1 MGALTDMAT
10 ALATSGALEP
20 ESAAGLG
27 WVGRA
32 PMAVLAS
39 REAETLRWGR
49 RWLES
54 FGFQIATAASL
65 DEAARLLATGSA
77 EVVVLEGSLRGS
89 GASAAWAAIRKLTG
103 GGELPVLTIC
113 SSDREAGR
121 AMLEGSSEVVR
132 KPISW
137 PLLSQRAARLV
148 QAARTSKELAK
159 VQSELAALRTD
170 RQVER
175 VSSPSGALDPLTG
188 LPHRKSYERM
198 LDGTLA
204 SSTRLGSALAV
215 LYLDLDRFTLI
226 NQTYGHRVGN
236 QILVQVAERLGGCLR
251 RRDLLARRTVGLT
264 TAALGR
270 LSGDSF
276 SVMVSP
282 IESRE
287 GVEPIAQAVLDAL
300 SRPFALDHGEVYLSA
315 SLGIAV
321 APEDGASAEEL
332 LQHAELA
339 MDEARRRGGSTVRFY
354 SRALSGARER
364 ALKIDGLL
372 RRSLEHK
379 DLSLAYQPIVDLRSR
394 RIVGAEALL
403 RWHHPELGEVPP
415 MEFIPFAEETG
426 LMVEIGGWV
435 LKTACR
441 QLKAWIDEGLPAI
454 RLAINVSLC
463 QLMRGNLV
471 QVVDEA
477 LADAGLHGSLLELEL
492 SERGVL
498 CSDPEVL
505 RQLQELRGRGVRVS
519 VDDFG
524 TGDAAI
530 GNLKRF
536 PLDTLKVDRSFVASA
551 LTNDDDA
558 AITSAMIAMAHR
570 LHLRVVAEGVEEGEQ
585 VTFLEGLECEEL
597 QGFFF
602 SPGVP
607 AARFRALLADDMS
620 ARASACVR
628 AEGQERESDEV

>member
-1 MGALTDMAT
+1 MGAITDMAT
-10 ALATSGALEP
+10 ALAGSAGPDLETVPTSA
-20 ESAAGLG
+20 

-32 PMAVLAS
+32 PMAILAS

-54 FGFQIATAASL
+54 FGFQVATAGSL

-77 EVVVLEGSLRGS
+77 EVVVVDGSVRGT
-89 GASAAWAAIRKLTG
+89 GAVGAWAAIRKLTG
-103 GGELPVLTIC
+103 GGELPVLTVC
-113 SSDREAGR
+113 SNDREAGR
-121 AMLEGSSEVVR
+121 AMLEGSTEVVR

-137 PLLSQRAARLV
+137 PVLSQRAARMV
-148 QAARTSKELAK
+148 HAARTSKELVRA
-159 VQSELAALRTD
+159 QSELATLRID
-170 RQVER
+170 RQEEQL
-175 VSSPSGALDPLTG
+175 SSPSGSLDPLTG

-204 SSTRLGSALAV
+204 GNARVGSALAV

-226 NQTYGHRVGN
+226 NQTYGHRGGN
-236 QILVQVAERLGGCLR
+236 QILVQVAERLAGCLR
-251 RRDLLARRTVGLT
+251 RRDLLTRRVAGLS

-270 LSGDSF
+270 LSGDAF
-276 SVMVSP
+276 SLMVSP
-282 IESRE
+282 IEGRE
-287 GVEPIAQAVLDAL
+287 ALEPIAQAVLDAL
-300 SRPFALDHGEVYLSA
+300 ARPFALDHGEAYLSA
-315 SLGIAV
+315 SLGIVV
-321 APEDGASAEEL
+321 APTDGGSAEDL

-339 MDEARRRGGSTVRFY
+339 MDEARRRGGSTFRFY
-354 SRALSGARER
+354 SRAQSGARER

-372 RRSLEHK
+372 RRSMEHK
-379 DLSLAYQPIVDLRSR
+379 DLSLVYQPIIDLPSR

-403 RWHHPELGEVPP
+403 RWHHPELGNVPP

-426 LMVEIGGWV
+426 LMVEIGRWV

-454 RLAINVSLC
+454 RMAINVSLC

-477 LADAGLHGSLLELEL
+477 LAEAGLDGSLLELEL

-505 RQLQELRGRGVRVS
+505 RQLQELRSRRVRVS

-570 LHLRVVAEGVEEGEQ
+570 LRLRVVAEGVEEGEQ
-585 VTFLEGLECEEL
+585 VAFLEGLECEEL
-597 QGFFF
+597 QGYFF

-607 AARFRALLADDMS
+607 AAKFRSLLADEKGARVS
-620 ARASACVR
+620 AFPRAVDQ
-628 AEGQERESDEV
+628 GRESDEV